1 MPALDVIVEAV
12 DRRARSTLQ
21 PSLRPAINAT
31 GVIIHTNLGRAPL
44 SDEALAAMT
53 AAARGYSNLEFDLE
67 AGERG
72 SRHVNREEQLRRLTG
87 AEAALAVARGEPPSR
102 FTSPVDDINEEVVA
116 KSAGMNL
123 AQLVS
128 ELKSAHGT
136 LVQAIRDLP
145 DPDAVLM
152 LRHDGSSPTAKDRLR
167 TIAHHWTEHLEE
179 LLAADG

>member
-1 MPALDVIVEAV
+1 MAQSDTLDQLLVPAEEAV
-12 DRRARSTLQ
+12 QRTLAYLEGPGATSTARIDRW
-21 PSLRPAINAT
+21 
-31 GVIIHTNLGRAPL
+31 GVWEI
-44 SDEALAAMT
+44 AAHLLHWHRVT
-53 AAARGYSNLEFDLE
+53 
-67 AGERG
+67 
-72 SRHVNREEQLRRLTG
+72 

-167 TIAHHWTEHLEE
+167 TIGHHWTEHLEE

>member
-1 MPALDVIVEAV
+1 MAQSDTLDQLLVPAEEAV
-12 DRRARSTLQ
+12 QRTIAYLEGPGATSTARIDRW
-21 PSLRPAINAT
+21 
-31 GVIIHTNLGRAPL
+31 GVWEI
-44 SDEALAAMT
+44 AAHLLHWHRVT
-53 AAARGYSNLEFDLE
+53 
-67 AGERG
+67 
-72 SRHVNREEQLRRLTG
+72 

-116 KSAGMNL
+116 KSAGMSL

-145 DPDAVLM
+145 DPDVVLM

-179 LLAADG
+179 LLAGDG

>member
-1 MPALDVIVEAV
+1 MTQSDTLDQLLVPAEEAV
-12 DRRARSTLQ
+12 QRTLAYLEGPGATSTARIDRW
-21 PSLRPAINAT
+21 
-31 GVIIHTNLGRAPL
+31 GVWEI
-44 SDEALAAMT
+44 AAHLLHWHRVT
-53 AAARGYSNLEFDLE
+53 
-67 AGERG
+67 
-72 SRHVNREEQLRRLTG
+72 
-87 AEAALAVARGEPPSR
+87 AEAALAVARGEPPSS

>member
-1 MPALDVIVEAV
+1 MAQSDTLDQLLVLAEEAV
-12 DRRARSTLQ
+12 QRTLAYLEGPGATSTARIDRW
-21 PSLRPAINAT
+21 
-31 GVIIHTNLGRAPL
+31 GVWEI
-44 SDEALAAMT
+44 AAHLLHWHRVT
-53 AAARGYSNLEFDLE
+53 
-67 AGERG
+67 
-72 SRHVNREEQLRRLTG
+72 
-87 AEAALAVARGEPPSR
+87 AEAALAVARGEAPSR

-116 KSAGMNL
+116 KSAGMSL

-128 ELKSAHGT
+128 ALKEVHGT

-179 LLAADG
+179 LLAVEG

>member
-1 MPALDVIVEAV
+1 MAQSDTLDQLLVPAEEAV
-12 DRRARSTLQ
+12 QRTLAYLEGPGATSTARIDRW
-21 PSLRPAINAT
+21 
-31 GVIIHTNLGRAPL
+31 GVWEI
-44 SDEALAAMT
+44 AAHLLHWHRVT
-53 AAARGYSNLEFDLE
+53 
-67 AGERG
+67 
-72 SRHVNREEQLRRLTG
+72 

-116 KSAGMNL
+116 KSAGMSL

-128 ELKSAHGT
+128 ELKSTHGT

-145 DPDAVLM
+145 DPDATLM

-179 LLAADG
+179 LLAAEG